1 MVEEKKETW
10 GDGYQDYYRVIVS
23 SNVHMDKVGE
33 YFIRGVAVYSENRRV
48 RNLNQVCLFN
58 GEKTKMAERD
68 ILISDYVTRSEEGY
82 VLVKIDM
89 LEGGLK
95 KLHAGTT
102 LGYIKSSSMMI
113 RK

>member
-1 MVEEKKETW
+1 M
-10 GDGYQDYYRVIVS
+10 Y
-23 SNVHMDKVGE
+23 KVGE
-33 YFIRGVAVYSENRRV
+33 YFFRGVVLDSENRRV

-82 VLVKIDM
+82 VILKIDI

-95 KLHAGTT
+95 KITSRSDSRLH
-102 LGYIKSSSMMI
+102 
-113 RK
+113 RKASV